1 MCGLAGIVNF
11 LGSPID
17 PDRLAAADRALA
29 HRGPDDRGAWTGMM
43 GPASVGLVHRRLS
56 IIDLSP
62 EAAQPMWDR
71 AGRLAVV
78 FNGEIYNYRRLRD
91 QLKGCFEFRT
101 QSDTETI
108 LAAYA
113 AWDGQAWD
121 HLTGMFAFGLL
132 DGGRNQ
138 LWLVRD
144 RFGIKPL
151 WYTRSAEELVFASE
165 LPALLAIMPHRP
177 PIDRD
182 GLAEY
187 LTLGMTLGRQTVL
200 RGVHKLPPGC
210 FLRIDPVGNAESALW
225 YRPLPTTL
233 DPPAEGAG
241 DCDRAADH
249 LRSLLTEVVRDHLVA
264 DVPVGVLL
272 SGGIDS
278 SVIAAAAARDQ
289 GRTVQTF
296 SIGFADQPAYD
307 EAEHAAAVAGHL
319 GCKHTLLQLSLSD
332 IHKELPALLD
342 ALDEPFGDSSYL
354 PTTMLSHI
362 TRKHVTVALSGD
374 GGDELFAGYWRYRGH
389 AAWARAQRLP
399 YAVRRAIRATLGLL
413 PTGRA
418 SGWRNRVRQIRKLL
432 DTESTDAVLR
442 HLAWARIADLNDV
455 ADLTRD
461 GGLAESAA
469 AAIETIYRR
478 PIADFADRLPDD
490 DPLSRILL
498 ADLFTLLPDDMLH
511 KVDRASMRVSLEVRV
526 PLLDHR
532 VAEFAMGLPLTY
544 KLQDGA
550 AKRVLKAA
558 FAKDLPAS
566 VFARPKRGFEVP
578 VAEFLRTDWYAMV
591 RDRLDS
597 QALENCGVSREAAL
611 RLLDEHRAGRH
622 DHSQILFSL
631 LTLAWWS
638 SRHLGSP
645 AGVRS

>member
-11 LGSPID
+11 CGAQID

-29 HRGPDDRGAWTGMM
+29 HRGPDDRGVWTGMM
-43 GPASVGLVHRRLS
+43 GSASVGLVHRRLS

-62 EAAQPMWDR
+62 AAAQPMWDR
-71 AGRLAVV
+71 AAMLAVV
-78 FNGEIYNYRRLRD
+78 FNGEIYNYQALREE
-91 QLKGCFEFRT
+91 LKDRFEFRT

-113 AWDGQAWD
+113 VWGGRAWA

-132 DGGRNQ
+132 DRGRNQ
-138 LWLVRD
+138 MWLVRD

-151 WYTRSAEELVFASE
+151 WYARSQEEFVFASE
-165 LPALLAIMPHRP
+165 LPALLAIVRGRP
-177 PIDRD
+177 AIDRD

-187 LTLGMTLGRQTVL
+187 LTLGMTLGSRTVL
-200 RGVHKLPPGC
+200 RDVHKLPPGC
-210 FLRIDPVGNAESALW
+210 FLRIDPAGHTESGVW
-225 YRPLPTTL
+225 YGPV
-233 DPPAEGAG
+233 PAACQQPGE
-241 DCDRAADH
+241 REERFEHAADH

-278 SVIAAAAARDQ
+278 SVVAAAAAGHQ
-289 GRTVQTF
+289 GPPVQTF

-307 EAEHAAAVAGHL
+307 EAEHAASVARHL
-319 GCKHTLLQLSLSD
+319 GCKHTLLRLSLSD
-332 IHKELPALLD
+332 IHKELAELLD

-354 PTTMLSHI
+354 PTTMLSQVA
-362 TRKHVTVALSGD
+362 RKHVTVALSGD

-389 AAWARAQRLP
+389 AAWAKAQRLP
-399 YAVRRAIRATLGLL
+399 RAVRRAIRATLGLL

-418 SGWRNRVRQIRKLL
+418 GGWRNRVRQIRKLL
-432 DTESTDAVLR
+432 DAESADAVLR
-442 HLAWARIADLNDV
+442 HLAWARIADLGSV
-455 ADLTRD
+455 ADLLGD
-461 GGLAESAA
+461 GSLAESAA
-469 AAIETIYRR
+469 AGIETLYRR
-478 PIADFADRLPDD
+478 PITDFADRLPDD

-532 VAEFAMGLPLTY
+532 VAEFALGLPLSY

-558 FAKDLPAS
+558 FAGDLPAS
-566 VFARPKRGFEVP
+566 VFTRPKRGFEVP
-578 VAEFLRTDWYAMV
+578 VAEFLRTDWYGMV
-591 RDRLDS
+591 RNRLDS
-597 QALENCGVSREAAL
+597 RSLEDCGVARKAAL
-611 RLLDEHRAGRH
+611 RLLDEHRTGRH
-622 DHSQILFSL
+622 DHSQVLFSL
-631 LTLAWWS
+631 LTLSWWA
-638 SRHLGSP
+638 SRHLSG
-645 AGVRS
+645 ARQ

>member
-11 LGSPID
+11 FGSPID

-43 GPASVGLVHRRLS
+43 GSASAGLVHRRLS

-62 EAAQPMWDR
+62 QAAQPMWDR
-71 AGRLAVV
+71 EGRLAVV

-91 QLKGCFEFRT
+91 ELMDRFDFRT

-113 AWDGQAWD
+113 AWGGEAWD
-121 HLTGMFAFGLL
+121 HLTGMFALGLL
-132 DGGRNQ
+132 DRSRNH

-151 WYTRSAEELVFASE
+151 WYTRSPEELVFASE
-165 LPALLAIMPHRP
+165 LPALLAMMPNRP
-177 PIDRD
+177 AIDRS

-187 LTLGMTLGRQTVL
+187 LTLGMTLGRQTIL
-200 RGVHKLPPGC
+200 RGVHKLPPGW
-210 FLRIDPVGNAESALW
+210 FLRVDPAGNTESALW
-225 YRPLPTTL
+225 YRPLP
-233 DPPAEGAG
+233 ARAG
-241 DCDRAADH
+241 EPYNDEKGLDRAADH

-278 SVIAAAAARDQ
+278 SIVAAAAARDG
-289 GRTVQTF
+289 GRAVQTF
-296 SIGFADQPAYD
+296 SVGFADQPAYD
-307 EAEHAAAVAGHL
+307 EAEHAAAVARHL
-319 GCKHTLLQLSLSD
+319 GCEHTSLKLSLSD
-332 IHKELPALLD
+332 IHKQLPELLD

-354 PTTMLSHI
+354 PATMLSQI

-389 AAWARAQRLP
+389 AAWAKTQKLP
-399 YAVRRAIRATLGLL
+399 YAVRRATRATLGWL

-432 DTESTDAVLR
+432 DTESADAVVR
-442 HLAWARIADLNDV
+442 HLTWARIADFADV
-455 ADLTRD
+455 ADLLRD

-469 AAIETIYRR
+469 SGIETVYRR
-478 PIADFADRLPDD
+478 PITDFADRLPDD
-490 DPLSRILL
+490 DPLTPILL

-532 VAEFAMGLPLTY
+532 VVEFALGLPLPY
-544 KLQDGA
+544 KLRGRA
-550 AKRVLKAA
+550 AKRVLTAA
-558 FAKDLPAS
+558 FARDLPAS

-578 VAEFLRTDWYAMV
+578 VAEFLRTAWYAMV
-591 RDRLDS
+591 WEQLDS
-597 QALENCGVSREAAL
+597 QALEDCGVSRETAL
-611 RLLDEHRAGRH
+611 RLLDEHRTGRH

-631 LTLAWWS
+631 LALTWWA

-645 AGVRS
+645 AGAPS